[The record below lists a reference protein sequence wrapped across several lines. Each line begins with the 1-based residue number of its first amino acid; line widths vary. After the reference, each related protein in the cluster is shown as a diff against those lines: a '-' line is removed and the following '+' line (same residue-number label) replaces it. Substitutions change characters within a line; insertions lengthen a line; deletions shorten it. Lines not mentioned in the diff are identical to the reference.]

1 MKQLVNISQISI
13 QRIESF
19 VWLVDRLDRTE
30 SEL

>member
-13 QRIESF
+13 QRIEYF